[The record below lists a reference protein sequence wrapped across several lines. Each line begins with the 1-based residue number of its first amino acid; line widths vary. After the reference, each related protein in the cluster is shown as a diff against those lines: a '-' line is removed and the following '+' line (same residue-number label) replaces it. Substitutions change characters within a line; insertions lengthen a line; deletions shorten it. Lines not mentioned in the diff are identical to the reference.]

1 MSQKKKV
8 GSSELR
14 IRCDEAFHR
23 QIAEAARRSLR
34 SMTREVI
41 FRLRASL
48 DECPNPDHRRT
59 GRAA

>member
-1 MSQKKKV
+1 MSLKKTA

-14 IRCDEAFHR
+14 IRCDAALHR
-23 QIAEAARRSLR
+23 ELAEAARRSLR

-48 DECPNPDHRRT
+48 GERQSGNNQQSKK
-59 GRAA
+59 RA

>member
-1 MSQKKKV
+1 MSQKPT

-14 IRCDEAFHR
+14 IRCDETLQR

-34 SMTREVI
+34 SITREVI

-48 DECPNPDHRRT
+48 DEQR
-59 GRAA
+59 GRAQDVCRGRR